1 MDWNDTIWS
10 RASSTVNYVCCCV
23 RHSKKQL
30 ERESPFKRAKLA
42 TIVYTINARGENDCL
57 KWLPPPSWRY
67 TTAQRCHV
75 ANRRTVAKCQLSY
88 VDLRPSHMRGA
99 IIRTHTQC
107 EKNVGAVLADICYY
121 LPQFRVTR
129 IFKVFRIFAH
139 SLRTNYAVYIYI
151 QDARAAWVHLN
162 DVSAPH
168 LKSEACPTQ

>member
-99 IIRTHTQC
+99 IIRTHTHNAKKMLGQ
-107 EKNVGAVLADICYY
+107 Y
-121 LPQFRVTR
+121 LPTFATICRSSVSQEFLKFSAFLLIRCVQITQFTYTYKMRGR
-129 IFKVFRIFAH
+129 RGSI
-139 SLRTNYAVYIYI
+139 
-151 QDARAAWVHLN
+151 
-162 DVSAPH
+162 
-168 LKSEACPTQ
+168 